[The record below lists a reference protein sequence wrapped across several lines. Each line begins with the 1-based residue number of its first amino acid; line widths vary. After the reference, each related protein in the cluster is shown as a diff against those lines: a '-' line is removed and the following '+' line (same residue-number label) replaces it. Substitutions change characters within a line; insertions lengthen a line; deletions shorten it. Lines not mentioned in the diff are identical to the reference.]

1 MSIYRVNPIS
11 GTGGFKVHVTDDAG
25 GLRVVGVFLT
35 EADADAWIAAD
46 SSRSGGPND
55 VSVKAVQLRGP

>member
-1 MSIYRVNPIS
+1 MSIYRVNPM
-11 GTGGFKVHVTDDAG
+11 GGRDGFKVQVIDDAG

-46 SSRSGGPND
+46 SSRSAGPNE
-55 VSVKAVQLRGP
+55 VSVEAVQGREP